1 MTSEPYWYRNSD
13 SGIYWLR
20 ASENSIA
27 EGLLERRRDSWY
39 VATWNPNEKAIAR
52 LPGDMPEDEA
62 KAAAKLLILLS
73 LKEADHGT

>member
-1 MTSEPYWYRNSD
+1 MTGDLYWYRNPD

-20 ASENSIA
+20 ASENSIG
-27 EGLLERRRDSWY
+27 EGIMQRLRSTWY
-39 VATWNPNEKAIAR
+39 VATWNPKEKEIAR

-73 LKEADHGT
+73 LKE